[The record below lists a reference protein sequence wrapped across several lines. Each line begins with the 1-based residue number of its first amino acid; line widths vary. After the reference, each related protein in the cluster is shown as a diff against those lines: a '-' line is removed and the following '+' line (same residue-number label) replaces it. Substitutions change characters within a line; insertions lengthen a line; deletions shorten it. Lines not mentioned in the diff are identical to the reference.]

1 MDPEMHREITGQTNE
16 RIHLLEVEINEVYVI
31 KAGLELLIVAAA
43 AGLDRHVDAVLAAL
57 LAHREQELGLHQ
69 RFAAGEGHATAGVL
83 EVIAILINLLEK
95 LINCVILA
103 EELSRFSGTHT
114 RTGSAAGAFF
124 TVIMQGTVLVER
136 DRAAFAHLCAE
147 AAAHAFCSVEGD
159 LGVEVDRLR
168 IGAPEAVQTAT
179 LEKDCGAHPS
189 AVMNGALLNVYYS
202 PSQFFH
208 INLPSIFI

>member
-1 MDPEMHREITGQTNE
+1 MRRCLRRFHIDTP
-16 RIHLLEVEINEVYVI
+16 
-31 KAGLELLIVAAA
+31 KK
-43 AGLDRHVDAVLAAL
+43 DAEDA
-57 LAHREQELGLHQ
+57 
-69 RFAAGEGHATAGVL
+69 
-83 EVIAILINLLEK
+83 N
-95 LINCVILA
+95 
-103 EELSRFSGTHT
+103 
-114 RTGSAAGAFF
+114 SASSSY
-124 TVIMQGTVLVER
+124 
-136 DRAAFAHLCAE
+136 RAAFAHLCAE

-168 IGAPEAVQTAT
+168 IGAPAAVQTAA

>member
-1 MDPEMHREITGQTNE
+1 
-16 RIHLLEVEINEVYVI
+16 
-31 KAGLELLIVAAA
+31 
-43 AGLDRHVDAVLAAL
+43 
-57 LAHREQELGLHQ
+57 
-69 RFAAGEGHATAGVL
+69 
-83 EVIAILINLLEK
+83 
-95 LINCVILA
+95 
-103 EELSRFSGTHT
+103 
-114 RTGSAAGAFF
+114 
-124 TVIMQGTVLVER
+124 MQGTVLVER

-168 IGAPEAVQTAT
+168 IGAPEAVQTAA

-208 INLPSIFI
+208 INLPSIFLNSKNACNRDNNLLLLMCPQRAQHLRRIW